1 MGTPERLLVVSNL
14 TKSYRGRGR
23 HSTVHAAVD
32 VNFHLEAGE
41 TLAVVGESGSGKST
55 VANSV
60 LQLPPPTDGS
70 VLFMGR
76 ELVGL
81 SSKQLRSVRS
91 DLQVVY
97 QDPYASI
104 NDRMSIREILAEPL
118 AIHRPATS
126 KRERLNLISE
136 MLELVGLSHIEI
148 DRRPTQLSGGQRQRL
163 CIARS
168 LMVRPKLLVCD
179 EVVSALDVS
188 VQAQILALLKRLQN
202 ELGLAYLFI
211 THDLGVVRQ
220 ISARTMVMHR
230 GRIVEQGDTE
240 TVLDDPQ
247 EEYTKL
253 LRSAVPG
260 QGREVRE
267 QVRRLLRE
275 RDAAERVQIAVPR
288 GTHKAEAITKT

>member
-1 MGTPERLLVVSNL
+1 MSTGEELLVVSDL
-14 TKSYRGRGR
+14 SKSYSKGRRRG
-23 HSTVHAAVD
+23 TVRTAATD
-32 VNFHLEAGE
+32 VSFRLSAGE

-60 LQLPPPTDGS
+60 LQLPPPSSGS
-70 VLFMGR
+70 VRFRGR

-81 SSKQLRSVRS
+81 STKQLRPIRAE
-91 DLQVVY
+91 LQVVY

-104 NDRMSIREILAEPL
+104 NDRMSIRDILAEPL
-118 AIHRPATS
+118 AIHQPGVRR
-126 KRERLNLISE
+126 RERLDRITE
-136 MLELVGLSHIEI
+136 MLELVGLGGIEI
-148 DRRPTQLSGGQRQRL
+148 ERRPTQLSGGQRQRL

-188 VQAQILALLKRLQN
+188 VQAQILALLERLQQ

-220 ISARTMVMHR
+220 IADRIMVMHR
-230 GRIVEQGDTE
+230 GRIVEQGDTAA
-240 TVLDDPQ
+240 VLDAPR
-247 EEYTKL
+247 EEYTRL

-260 QGREVRE
+260 QGRGARE

-275 RDAAERVQIAVPR
+275 RDAAEAATSSDGPD
-288 GTHKAEAITKT
+288 EMEEKTRK

>member
-1 MGTPERLLVVSNL
+1 MSDTDELLVVRDL
-14 TKSYRGRGR
+14 CKTYPGRGR
-23 HSTVHAAVD
+23 RRTAAPAAAD
-32 VNFHLEAGE
+32 VSFRLAAGE

-60 LQLPPPTDGS
+60 LQLPPPTSGS
-70 VLFMGR
+70 VRFQGR

-81 SSKQLRSVRS
+81 PARRLRPFRAE
-91 DLQVVY
+91 LQVVY

-104 NDRMSIREILAEPL
+104 NDRMTVRDILAEPL
-118 AIHRPATS
+118 SIHRPEI
-126 KRERLNLISE
+126 KNRQRLELIDE
-136 MLELVGLSHIEI
+136 MLDLVGLGAIETE
-148 DRRPTQLSGGQRQRL
+148 RRPTQLSGGQRQRL

-188 VQAQILALLKRLQN
+188 VQAQILALLERLQR

-220 ISARTMVMHR
+220 IAHRTMVMHR
-230 GRIVEQGDTE
+230 GRIVEQGDTAS
-240 TVLDDPQ
+240 VLDAPR
-247 EEYTKL
+247 EEYTRL

-260 QGREVRE
+260 QGRAARE
-267 QVRRLLRE
+267 QVRELLRR
-275 RDAAERVQIAVPR
+275 RDAEEHENAPNERA
-288 GTHKAEAITKT
+288 GE